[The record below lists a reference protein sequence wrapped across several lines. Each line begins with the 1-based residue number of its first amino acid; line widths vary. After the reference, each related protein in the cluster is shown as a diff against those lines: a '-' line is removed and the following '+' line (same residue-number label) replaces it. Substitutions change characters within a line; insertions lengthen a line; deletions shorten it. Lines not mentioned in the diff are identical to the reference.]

1 MNEQKR
7 TIQRKNEKMRCN
19 ENMKACEQRR
29 SVEVWTPPSNPT
41 IRPYPSLNYF
51 TAYSTSINQSF
62 SEFLLRVKGKIN
74 ITIEKCCLIAPC
86 HLCRRLR
93 TVSFF
98 S

>member
-7 TIQRKNEKMRCN
+7 TIQRKNEEMRCN

-41 IRPYPSLNYF
+41 IRHILPLI
-51 TAYSTSINQSF
+51 T
-62 SEFLLRVKGKIN
+62 LR
-74 ITIEKCCLIAPC
+74 LI
-86 HLCRRLR
+86 RRLL
-93 TVSFF
+93 TSPPLNF

>member
-29 SVEVWTPPSNPT
+29 SVEVCTPPSNPT

-51 TAYSTSINQSF
+51 TAYSTAIN
-62 SEFLLRVKGKIN
+62 
-74 ITIEKCCLIAPC
+74 
-86 HLCRRLR
+86 
-93 TVSFF
+93 
-98 S
+98 